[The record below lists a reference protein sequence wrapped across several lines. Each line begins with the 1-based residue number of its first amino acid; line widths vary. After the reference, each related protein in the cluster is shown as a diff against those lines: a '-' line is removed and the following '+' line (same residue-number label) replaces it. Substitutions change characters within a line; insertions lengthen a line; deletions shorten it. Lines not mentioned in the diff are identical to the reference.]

1 MDTSALTTLGD
12 KIDRLGELVIGLY
25 GLVVVVGIYLGWSLR
40 RIARNQVDSARLLEQ
55 ATERLEKD
63 LAEQA
68 D

>member
-1 MDTSALTTLGD
+1 MDTSALTTLAE

-63 LAEQA
+63 LAEQT